1 MKRKQKER
9 KMRTNNPNL
18 KALGLTNKKQTK
30 AERKKELVALRTA
43 ERKEMTEE
51 QRREVIKKE
60 KRAKKPQR
68 DPDAGKN
75 KKWIVEM
82 GFREW

>member
-1 MKRKQKER
+1 MVFNRARFEFIKGVFVRE
-9 KMRTNNPNL
+9 M
-18 KALGLTNKKQTK
+18 
-30 AERKKELVALRTA
+30 ELYSWKLLVHG
-43 ERKEMTEE
+43 
-51 QRREVIKKE
+51 KKE